1 MKFAELT
8 YPLRKF
14 DDLYYTIEGIIYGKG
29 SLQGF
34 TTEDIFNSLRDKRLF
49 RDAADLEYFL
59 MDNAKKY
66 KIRKIDGAWERV
78 W

>member
-1 MKFAELT
+1 MKFAEMT

-14 DDLYYTIEGIIYGKG
+14 DDIYYTIERIIYDKG
-29 SLQGF
+29 TLQGF

-66 KIRKIDGAWERV
+66 KIRKIDGTWERV

>member
-1 MKFAELT
+1 MKFAEMT

-14 DDLYYTIEGIIYGKG
+14 DDLYYTIERIIYEKG

-66 KIRKIDGAWERV
+66 KIRKIDGTWERI

>member
-1 MKFAELT
+1 MKFAEWT
-8 YPLRKF
+8 YPFRKF
-14 DDLYYTIEGIIYGKG
+14 DDIYYTIERIIYDKG

-34 TTEDIFNSLRDKRLF
+34 TTEEIYNDLRDKRLF

-59 MDNAKKY
+59 MDNARKY
-66 KIRKIDGAWERV
+66 KIRKTNGTWGRV

>member
-14 DDLYYTIEGIIYGKG
+14 DDLYYTIESIIYGKG
-29 SLQGF
+29 RLQGF
-34 TTEDIFNSLRDKRLF
+34 TTEEIFNSLRDKRLF

>member
-14 DDLYYTIEGIIYGKG
+14 DDIYYTIESIIYGKG
-29 SLQGF
+29 RLQGF
-34 TTEDIFNSLRDKRLF
+34 TTEEIFNSLRDKRLF
-49 RDAADLEYFL
+49 RDATDLEYFL

>member
-1 MKFAELT
+1 MKFAEMT
-8 YPLRKF
+8 YPLRKY
-14 DDLYYTIEGIIYGKG
+14 DDLYYTIERIIYEKG
-29 SLQGF
+29 NLQGF
-34 TTEDIFNSLRDKRLF
+34 TTEDIFNNLRDKRLF

-66 KIRKIDGAWERV
+66 KIRKIDGTWERI

>member
-14 DDLYYTIEGIIYGKG
+14 DDIYYTIESIIYGKG
-29 SLQGF
+29 RLQGF
-34 TTEDIFNSLRDKRLF
+34 TTEEIFNSLRDKRLF